1 MSILF
6 SFALKWLFNAL
17 FLLLL
22 LLLLMTFL
30 GEVRAASLTSFE
42 PNTSEPPPSLEAG

>member
-17 FLLLL
+17 F

>member
-17 FLLLL
+17 FLL